1 MNQTVRP
8 QNRREFMNKLI
19 VPYDKSEGN
28 KNNIFSEPTKLGQ
41 PEKNRAKQIS
51 VKTSTDKD
59 FYIGMKDL
67 VEAVVYYFDNVL
79 QLSVIQNNNRVAV
92 PILYG
97 NPENWK
103 TVQKDGYYRDKEGK
117 LFAPLIMFKRT
128 STTPNRNLGNK
139 LDGNLVHNLQL
150 FEKAYSK
157 RNFYSNFNVLNSR
170 SPEKEYVASITPDYV
185 TVEYECMIWTYTV
198 EQMDKLIEALN
209 FASRSYWGDPNRFQF
224 YSQIEAFTDSLT
236 YEVGDDRA
244 VKSSFNLTLNGY
256 LIPDSINKNLASSN
270 MYYGVS
276 NVIFTLE
283 TATSA
288 ETMAVAASTPRKTSL
303 AGVVA
308 SDGQNVVINNTYNY
322 TGTDPAVIAYLANQ
336 KEVLGTYVSSTTAS
350 FPKGWAIAPNNS
362 VPANNASNFTF
373 FINGQYL
380 EPAAI
385 ASFTDNGSSSTL
397 VIDPTQLTYSF
408 DTTDTIVGVGKFN

>member
-1 MNQTVRP
+1 MNQVVRP
-8 QNRREFMNKLI
+8 QNRKEFMNKLI

-28 KNNIFSEPTKLGQ
+28 KNTVFSEPTKLGQ

-59 FYIGMKDL
+59 FYIGMKDF
-67 VEAVVYYFDNVL
+67 VDAVMYYFDNVL
-79 QLSVIQNNNRVAV
+79 QLSVVQNNNRIPV

-97 NPENWK
+97 SPENWK
-103 TVQKDGYYRDKEGK
+103 TVQKDGYYRDKDGK

-128 STTPNRNLGNK
+128 NTTPNRNLGNK
-139 LDGNLVHNLQL
+139 LDGNSVHNLQL

-170 SPEKEYVASITPDYV
+170 SPEKEYIASITPDYV
-185 TVEYECMIWTYTV
+185 TVEYECIIWTYTV

-224 YSQIEAFTDSLT
+224 YSQIEAFSDSLT

-270 MYYGVS
+270 IYYGVS

-288 ETMAVAASTPRKTSL
+288 ESIAVAASKPSTVNL
-303 AGVVA
+303 AGIVA
-308 SDGQNVVINNTYNY
+308 SDGNNIVIMNS
-322 TGTDPAVIAYLANQ
+322 GGGVDPAILSYLNSQ
-336 KEVLGTYVSSTTAS
+336 KEVTGTFTSSNTVI
-350 FPKGWAIAPNNS
+350 FGLGWAVPPSGAPS
-362 VPANNASNFTF
+362 PTAENFTF
-373 FINGQYL
+373 FINGQFV

-385 ASFTDNGSSSTL
+385 ASFVNNITYSTL
-397 VIDPTQLTYSF
+397 TLN
-408 DTTDTIVGVGKFN
+408 TTALGYTLEADDVVVGVGKFA

>member
-1 MNQTVRP
+1 MIQTIRP

-19 VPYDKSEGN
+19 IPYDQKVGN
-28 KNNIFSEPTKLGQ
+28 PNDVFSEEVKLGQ
-41 PEKNRAKQIS
+41 PEKNRAKEIS
-51 VKTSTDKD
+51 LKNDTDKD
-59 FYIGMKDL
+59 FYIGIKDIDESL
-67 VEAVVYYFDNVL
+67 MYYFKHVL
-79 QLSVIQNNNRVAV
+79 RMSVVQNNTRVEV
-92 PILYG
+92 PVLYG
-97 NPENWK
+97 TPENWK
-103 TVQKDGYYRDKEGK
+103 GVQKDGYYRDMNGK
-117 LFAPLIMFKRT
+117 LLWPLLMFKRSSIT
-128 STTPNRNLGNK
+128 QNRALGNK
-139 LDGNLVHNLQL
+139 LDGNMIHNVQL
-150 FEKAYSK
+150 FEKGFNK
-157 RNFYSNFNVLNSR
+157 RNVYGNFTVLNNR
-170 SPEKEYVASITPDYV
+170 VPNKEYVVAATPDYV
-185 TVEYECMIWTYTV
+185 TIEYECILWTYTV
-198 EQMDKLIEALN
+198 EQMDKLIEELN

-224 YSQIEAFTDSLT
+224 YSSIETFSDSIT
-236 YEVGDDRA
+236 YDVGEDRA
-244 VKSSFNLTLNGY
+244 VKCTFNLTLNGY
-256 LIPDSINKNLASSN
+256 LIPDSINKKMIDASR
-270 MYYGVS
+270 YYGVS

-283 TATSA
+283 TATST

-303 AGVVA
+303 AGIVA

-350 FPKGWAIAPNNS
+350 FPRGWAIAPNNS

>member
-28 KNNIFSEPTKLGQ
+28 KNNVFSEPTKLGQ

-67 VEAVVYYFDNVL
+67 VEAVMYYFDNVL
-79 QLSVIQNNNRVAV
+79 QLSVVQNNNRVPV

-97 NPENWK
+97 SPENWK
-103 TVQKDGYYRDKEGK
+103 TVQKDGFYRDKEGK

-170 SPEKEYVASITPDYV
+170 SPEKEYIASITPDYV

-256 LIPDSINKNLASSN
+256 LIPDSINKNLANSN
-270 MYYGVS
+270 IYYGVS

-283 TATSA
+283 TATST
-288 ETMAVAASTPRKTSL
+288 EQITVATSNPSTVTL
-303 AGVVA
+303 AGIIA
-308 SDGQNVVINNTYNY
+308 SDGQNVINNTYNY
-322 TGTDPAVIAYLANQ
+322 GGTDPAIITYLANQ
-336 KEVLGTYVSSTTAS
+336 KEVLGTYVSSTTVS
-350 FPKGWAIAPNNS
+350 FNKGWAIAPTA

-373 FINGQYL
+373 FVNGQYV

-385 ASFTDNGSSSTL
+385 VSFTDYGSSSTL
-397 VIDPTQLTYSF
+397 IIDASQLGYSL
-408 DTTDTIVGVGKFN
+408 DTTDTVVGVGKFN

>member
-1 MNQTVRP
+1 M
-8 QNRREFMNKLI
+8 
-19 VPYDKSEGN
+19 
-28 KNNIFSEPTKLGQ
+28 
-41 PEKNRAKQIS
+41 
-51 VKTSTDKD
+51 
-59 FYIGMKDL
+59 
-67 VEAVVYYFDNVL
+67 
-79 QLSVIQNNNRVAV
+79 
-92 PILYG
+92 
-97 NPENWK
+97 
-103 TVQKDGYYRDKEGK
+103 
-117 LFAPLIMFKRT
+117 APLLMFKRT
-128 STTPNRNLGNK
+128 NLTQNRGLGNK
-139 LDGNLVHNLQL
+139 LDGNTVRNVQV
-150 FEKAYSK
+150 FEKTFSR
-157 RNFYSNFNVLNSR
+157 RNIYSNFSILNSK
-170 SPEKEYVASITPDYV
+170 SQEKEYIVSVTPDYV
-185 TVEYECMIWTYTV
+185 TVTYSCIIWTHFI

-224 YSQIEAFTDSLT
+224 YSQIEAFSDSLT
-236 YEVGDDRA
+236 YEVGEDRA

-303 AGVVA
+303 AGIVA

-322 TGTDPAVIAYLANQ
+322 TGTDPAVIAYLVNQ

-373 FINGQYL
+373 FINGQYI

>member
-1 MNQTVRP
+1 
-8 QNRREFMNKLI
+8 MNKLI

-28 KNNIFSEPTKLGQ
+28 KNTVFSEPTKLGQ

-59 FYIGMKDL
+59 FYIGMKDF
-67 VEAVVYYFDNVL
+67 VEAVMYYFDNVL
-79 QLSVIQNNNRVAV
+79 KLSVVQNNNRVPV

-97 NPENWK
+97 SPENWK
-103 TVQKDGYYRDKEGK
+103 TVQKDGYYRDKDGK
-117 LFAPLIMFKRT
+117 LFAPLIMFKRS

-139 LDGNLVHNLQL
+139 LDGNSVHNLQL

-170 SPEKEYVASITPDYV
+170 SPEKEYIASITPDYV

-224 YSQIEAFTDSLT
+224 YSQIEAFSDSLT
-236 YEVGDDRA
+236 YEVGEDRA

-256 LIPDSINKNLASSN
+256 LIPDSINKSLAN
-270 MYYGVS
+270 ANIYYGVS

-283 TATSA
+283 TATST
-288 ETMAVAASTPRKTSL
+288 EFKSKYS
-303 AGVVA
+303 
-308 SDGQNVVINNTYNY
+308 Y
-322 TGTDPAVIAYLANQ
+322 TCRY
-336 KEVLGTYVSSTTAS
+336 SSIRRT
-350 FPKGWAIAPNNS
+350 KR
-362 VPANNASNFTF
+362 
-373 FINGQYL
+373 
-380 EPAAI
+380 
-385 ASFTDNGSSSTL
+385 GSKQ
-397 VIDPTQLTYSF
+397 QL
-408 DTTDTIVGVGKFN
+408 